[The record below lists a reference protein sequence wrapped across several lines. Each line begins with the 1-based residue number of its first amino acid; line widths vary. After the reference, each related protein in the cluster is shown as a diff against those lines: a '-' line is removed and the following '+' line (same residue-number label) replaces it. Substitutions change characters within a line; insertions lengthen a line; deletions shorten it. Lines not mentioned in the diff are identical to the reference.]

1 LYGRVIIPEA
11 VVRELQAQRTPEVV
25 RQWITSLPKWLQV
38 RHIAVPPDP
47 ALAELD
53 PGEHEA
59 IALAE
64 TLRADALIIDDK
76 IGRREA
82 ERRKLRVIG
91 TVRVLDD
98 AAEAGLVDLPK
109 LRSASYAPARFL
121 TRLTYVHSPKHAKFS
136 TVREEELLKTQ
147 KLCERMARETR
158 EKRSVAVDVFSL
170 Q

>member
-25 RQWITSLPKWLQV
+25 RQWITSLPQWLQV

-47 ALAELD
+47 APAELD
-53 PGEHEA
+53 PGEREA

-82 ERRKLRVIG
+82 ERRN
-91 TVRVLDD
+91 
-98 AAEAGLVDLPK
+98 
-109 LRSASYAPARFL
+109 
-121 TRLTYVHSPKHAKFS
+121 YV
-136 TVREEELLKTQ
+136 
-147 KLCERMARETR
+147 
-158 EKRSVAVDVFSL
+158 
-170 Q
+170 